1 MKLVKLFS
9 LVIFF
14 LVVTNVVVANAA
26 VDESVEVKSINA
38 EITSLSNQN
47 IVLKQQI
54 AALGSLSN
62 IQSKIEA
69 MGFVESPQIVSLSSS
84 SVALR

>member
-9 LVIFF
+9 LIIFL

-26 VDESVEVKSINA
+26 VDESVAVKSINA
-38 EITSLSNQN
+38 EIASLNNQN

-62 IQSKIEA
+62 IQGKIEA
-69 MGFVESPQIVSLSSS
+69 MGFVESPQIVSLSNS

>member
-9 LVIFF
+9 LIIFF

-26 VDESVEVKSINA
+26 VDESVAVKSINA

-54 AALGSLSN
+54 AALGSLAN
-62 IQSKIEA
+62 IESKVEA
-69 MGFVESPQIVSLSSS
+69 MGFVESPQIVSLTSS